1 MKYDY
6 LIIGA
11 GVSGLSSALLLA
23 RFGFKVAVLE
33 QAPRPAPLIEG
44 FVRNNVYFETGFHY
58 AGGLEDGGVLDFNL
72 HLLGIA
78 DHLQKVPFDLKAYD
92 TAVQPESGF
101 NFSFPQGYEA
111 LGDALRERFPACRQ
125 ALSEYFA
132 RIQQVVRKLPYYC
145 FQAPGE
151 PGESSSSGLSLLHEQ
166 NLAQVLDEL
175 AISGELRT
183 LLQIHCLLHGSL
195 PSEVPF
201 AIHAGV
207 VDGYY
212 RSAHTFKGGGRALV
226 GALVTVLKQC
236 GVDLF
241 CRHRVEEIE
250 LSAAGALAGVRCTNG
265 VKLQASGCIATLHPQ
280 AMLKLLPASVFRPVY
295 RRRLAALAESPGAE
309 IVFFRCERQRG
320 STLGVRCERQRGS
333 TLGVRCERQRG
344 STPGVSSL
352 PVHNFQGRNFFFLP
366 GSEKAMLD
374 LELPLSER
382 LLYLNFAGLAGS
394 GASDNDWEGG
404 VTAILPAP
412 YYEPGNKVSTTLS
425 YAERKEQTGE
435 LVRKRIIELLPE
447 LGSRL
452 EVECVATGKT
462 LQRINA
468 SAQGSLYGVK
478 HMVGQFN
485 PSAKTRLAGLFL
497 AGQATAVP
505 GLLGAIT
512 SALIAVGGIVGHDQI
527 EALRRDVI

>member
-6 LIIGA
+6 LVIGA
-11 GVSGLSSALLLA
+11 GISGLSSALLLV
-23 RFGFKVAVLE
+23 RFGFKVAVVE
-33 QAPRPAPLIEG
+33 QAPRPAPLVEG

-58 AGGLEDGGVLDFNL
+58 AGGLEDGGVLDLNL

-78 DHLQKVPFDLKAYD
+78 EHLQKVPFDLKAYD
-92 TAVQPESGF
+92 TVVQPDSGF
-101 NFSFPQGYEA
+101 NFSFPQGYAA
-111 LGDALRERFPACRQ
+111 LGDALRTRFPTHRQ

-132 RIQQVVRKLPYYC
+132 RIKEVTRKLPYYC
-145 FQAPGE
+145 FPAPGE
-151 PGESSSSGLSLLHEQ
+151 SEKLGGSSASGLSLLHEQ

-175 AISGELRT
+175 AIGGELRT

-226 GALVTVLKQC
+226 TALVTVLKQC

-250 LSAAGALAGVRCTNG
+250 LSAAGAYAGMRCTNG

-280 AMLKLLPASVFRPVY
+280 ALLKLLPASVFRPVY
-295 RRRLAALAESPGAE
+295 RRRLAALEETAGAE
-309 IVFFRCERQRG
+309 IVFLRRERQRG
-320 STLGVRCERQRGS
+320 STFGGS
-333 TLGVRCERQRG
+333 L
-344 STPGVSSL
+344 L
-352 PVHNFQGRNFFFLP
+352 PTHNFQGRNFFFLP

-382 LLYLNFAGLAGS
+382 LLYLNFAGSADSDASGS
-394 GASDNDWEGG
+394 DWEGG

-412 YYEPGNKVSTTLS
+412 YYEPGTEVSATLS

-435 LVRKRIIELLPE
+435 QVRKRIIELLPE
-447 LGSRL
+447 LGPGL
-452 EVECVATGKT
+452 EVECVATAKT

-468 SAQGSLYGVK
+468 SARGSLYGVK

-497 AGQATAVP
+497 AGQATAAP

-512 SALIAVGGIVGHDQI
+512 SALMTVGGIVGHDRI

>member
-6 LIIGA
+6 LVIGA
-11 GVSGLSSALLLA
+11 GISGLSSALLLA
-23 RFGFKVAVLE
+23 RFGFKVAVVE

-58 AGGLEDGGVLDFNL
+58 AGGLEDGGVLDLNL

-78 DHLQKVPFDLKAYD
+78 EQLQKVPFDLKAYD
-92 TAVQPESGF
+92 TVVQPESGF
-101 NFSFPQGYEA
+101 NFSFPQGYAA
-111 LGDALRERFPACRQ
+111 LGDVLRERFPTHRQ
-125 ALSEYFA
+125 ALSEYFE
-132 RIQQVVRKLPYYC
+132 RLQRVTRKLPYYY
-145 FQAPGE
+145 FQAQGE
-151 PGESSSSGLSLLHEQ
+151 PGESSSPGLSLLHDQ
-166 NLAQVLDEL
+166 NLAQVFDEL
-175 AISGELRT
+175 AIGGELRT

-226 GALVTVLKQC
+226 AALVTVLNQC

-250 LSAAGALAGVRCTNG
+250 LTAAGALAGVRCTNG
-265 VKLQASGCIATLHPQ
+265 VRLKASGCISTLHPQ
-280 AMLKLLPASVFRPVY
+280 ALLKLLPASVFRPVY
-295 RRRLAALAESPGAE
+295 RRRLGALKESPGAE
-309 IVFFRCERQRG
+309 IVFLRCERKRG
-320 STLGVRCERQRGS
+320 STLGVD
-333 TLGVRCERQRG
+333 
-344 STPGVSSL
+344 SL
-352 PVHNFQGRNFFFLP
+352 PTHNFQGRNFFFLP

-374 LELPLSER
+374 LDLPLSER
-382 LLYLNFAGLAGS
+382 LLYLNFAGSVGS
-394 GASDNDWEGG
+394 DTSDSDWEGG

-412 YYEPGNKVSTTLS
+412 YYEPGIEVSAALS

-447 LGSRL
+447 LGPGL
-452 EVECVATGKT
+452 EVECVATAKT

-468 SAQGSLYGVK
+468 STRGSLYGVK

-485 PSAKTRLAGLFL
+485 PSAKTRLPGLLL
-497 AGQATAVP
+497 AGQATAAP
-505 GLLGAIT
+505 GFLGAVT
-512 SALIAVGGIVGHDQI
+512 SALMAVGGIVGHDRV

>member
-11 GVSGLSSALLLA
+11 GISGLSSALLLA
-23 RFGFKVAVLE
+23 RFGFKVAVVE
-33 QAPRPAPLIEG
+33 QAPRPAPLVEG

-58 AGGLEDGGVLDFNL
+58 AGGLEDGGVLDLNL
-72 HLLGIA
+72 RLLGIS
-78 DHLQKVPFDLKAYD
+78 DHLQKVPFDLKVYD
-92 TAVQPESGF
+92 TVVQPESGL
-101 NFSFPQGYEA
+101 NFSFPQGYAA
-111 LGDALRERFPACRQ
+111 LGDALREHFPTQRQ
-125 ALSEYFA
+125 ALSEYFE
-132 RIQQVVRKLPYYC
+132 RIQQITRKLPYYC
-145 FQAPGE
+145 FPE
-151 PGESSSSGLSLLHEQ
+151 PVKPEDLGESSASGLSLLHEY

-175 AISGELRT
+175 AIGGELRT

-226 GALVTVLKQC
+226 TALVTVLKQC

-250 LSAAGALAGVRCTNG
+250 LSAAGAFAGVRCTNG
-265 VKLQASGCIATLHPQ
+265 VKLQASGCISTLHPQ

-295 RRRLAALAESPGAE
+295 RRRLAALKESPGAE
-309 IVFFRCERQRG
+309 IVFLRRERKRG
-320 STLGVRCERQRGS
+320 STLGVRCERQRGI
-333 TLGVRCERQRG
+333 
-344 STPGVSSL
+344 TPRVDSL

-366 GSEKAMLD
+366 GSGKAMFD
-374 LELPLSER
+374 PDLPLSER
-382 LLYLNFAGLAGS
+382 LLYLNFAGSAGS
-394 GASDNDWEGG
+394 DASDNNWEGG

-412 YYEPGNKVSTTLS
+412 YYEPGTEVSATLS
-425 YAERKEQTGE
+425 YAERKAQTGE

-447 LGSRL
+447 LGPGL

-468 SAQGSLYGVK
+468 SAHGSLYGVK

-485 PSAKTRLAGLFL
+485 PSAKTRLPGLFL
-497 AGQATAVP
+497 AGQATAAP

-512 SALIAVGGIVGHDQI
+512 SALITVGGIVGHDRV
-527 EALRRDVI
+527 EALRRDTAGL

>member
-11 GVSGLSSALLLA
+11 GISGLSSALLLA
-23 RFGFKVAVLE
+23 RFGFKVAVVE
-33 QAPRPAPLIEG
+33 QAPRPAPLVEG

-58 AGGLEDGGVLDFNL
+58 AGGLEDGGVLDLNL

-78 DHLQKVPFDLKAYD
+78 EHLQKVPFDPLAYD
-92 TAVQPESGF
+92 TVVQPESGF
-101 NFSFPQGYEA
+101 NFSFPQGYAA
-111 LGDALRERFPACRQ
+111 LGNALRERFPIHSQ
-125 ALSEYFA
+125 ALNEYFE
-132 RIQQVVRKLPYYC
+132 RLQQVVRKLPYYH
-145 FQAPGE
+145 FQAQ
-151 PGESSSSGLSLLHEQ
+151 GESSAPGLSLLHEQ

-175 AISGELRT
+175 AIGGELRT

-226 GALVTVLKQC
+226 TALVTVLKQC

-250 LSAAGALAGVRCTNG
+250 LSAAGVLAGVRCTNG

-280 AMLKLLPASVFRPVY
+280 ALLKLLPALVFRPVY
-295 RRRLAALAESPGAE
+295 RRRLAALKETAGAE
-309 IVFFRCERQRG
+309 IVFLSRERQRG
-320 STLGVRCERQRGS
+320 STSGVD
-333 TLGVRCERQRG
+333 
-344 STPGVSSL
+344 SL
-352 PVHNFQGRNFFFLP
+352 PTHNFQGRNFFFLP

-374 LELPLSER
+374 LDLPLSER
-382 LLYLNFAGLAGS
+382 LLYLNFAGPAGS
-394 GASDNDWEGG
+394 EASDNNWEGG

-412 YYEPGNKVSTTLS
+412 YYEPGSEVSATFS
-425 YAERKEQTGE
+425 YAERKAQTGE

-447 LGSRL
+447 LGPGL
-452 EVECVATGKT
+452 EVECVATAKT

-468 SAQGSLYGVK
+468 SARGSLYGVK

-485 PSAKTRLAGLFL
+485 PSAKTRLTGLFL
-497 AGQATAVP
+497 AGQATAAP
-505 GLLGAIT
+505 GFLGAVT
-512 SALIAVGGIVGHDQI
+512 SALMAVGGIVGHDRV

>member
-6 LIIGA
+6 LVIGA
-11 GVSGLSSALLLA
+11 GISGLSSALLLA
-23 RFGFKVAVLE
+23 RFGFKVAVVE
-33 QAPRPAPLIEG
+33 QAPRPAPLVEG

-58 AGGLEDGGVLDFNL
+58 AGGLEDGGVLDLNL

-78 DHLQKVPFDLKAYD
+78 EQLQKVPFDPKAYD
-92 TAVQPESGF
+92 TVVQPGRGF
-101 NFSFPQGYEA
+101 NFSFPQGYAA
-111 LGDALRERFPACRQ
+111 LGDALHERFPNQRQ
-125 ALSEYFA
+125 ALSKYFA
-132 RIQQVVRKLPYYC
+132 RIQQITRKLPYYC
-145 FQAPGE
+145 FSTPGE
-151 PGESSSSGLSLLHEQ
+151 SDKSGESSSSGLALLHEH
-166 NLAQVLDEL
+166 NLTQVLDEL
-175 AISGELRT
+175 AIGGELRT

-226 GALVTVLKQC
+226 GALVTVLMQC

-250 LSAAGALAGVRCTNG
+250 LSAAGAFAGVCCNNG
-265 VKLQASGCIATLHPQ
+265 VKLQASGCISTLHPQ

-295 RRRLAALAESPGAE
+295 RRRLAALEESAGAE
-309 IVFFRCERQRG
+309 IVFLRCERQRG
-320 STLGVRCERQRGS
+320 STPGVRCERQRGS
-333 TLGVRCERQRG
+333 TLGVD
-344 STPGVSSL
+344 SL
-352 PVHNFQGRNFFFLP
+352 PTHNFQGRNFFFLP
-366 GSEKAMLD
+366 GSGKAIFD
-374 LELPLSER
+374 PDLPLSER
-382 LLYLNFAGLAGS
+382 LLYLNFAASGGS
-394 GASDNDWEGG
+394 DISGSYWEGG

-412 YYEPGNKVSTTLS
+412 YYEPGTEVSTTLS

-447 LGSRL
+447 LGPGL
-452 EVECVATGKT
+452 KVECVATAKT

-468 SAQGSLYGVK
+468 SARGSLYGVK

-485 PSAKTRLAGLFL
+485 PSAKTRLTGFFL
-497 AGQATAVP
+497 AGQATAAP
-505 GLLGAIT
+505 GFLGAIT
-512 SALIAVGGIVGHDQI
+512 SALMAVGGIVGHDRV